1 MADCVSAKIQHTPSR
16 TVVLRVGSAYRSDL
30 AILFL
35 HGFPGKIGNRNL
47 DLAEAVFAAT
57 GANVFLPHYRGLG
70 FSDGLFSFTQSV
82 TDTLNIAEDLLIGKK
97 FKKIFLVGHSW
108 GGFVA
113 LNLLA
118 KQPLLFSHTVLL
130 SPLFAIPERSRLE
143 KLAPT
148 LLNDHREILS
158 SKSDA
163 ALVAEFEEVRA
174 KFKPL
179 DNLSGKTRETCT
191 ILQALHDLEIPASI
205 NQKLAHENF
214 PAQNYTEVDQDH
226 RFQKDRP
233 GITKQLIE
241 VILSHL

>member
-1 MADCVSAKIQHTPSR
+1 M
-16 TVVLRVGSAYRSDL
+16 VLRVGSASRSDL
-30 AILFL
+30 AALFL
-35 HGFPGKIGNRNL
+35 HGFPGIIGNRNL
-47 DLAEAVFAAT
+47 DLADAVSSAT
-57 GANVFLPHYRGLG
+57 NANVFLPHYRGLG
-70 FSDGLFSFTQSV
+70 CSDGKFSFKQSI
-82 TDTLNIAEDLLIGKK
+82 TDTLRISEDLLIGKG

-130 SPLFAIPERSRLE
+130 SPLFEIPERSRLE

-179 DNLSGKTRETCT
+179 DNLSEKTRETCT
-191 ILQALHDLEIPASI
+191 IIQASHDLEIPTSI
-205 NQKLAHENF
+205 NKKLAHEYF

-233 GITKQLIE
+233 GITKQIIE
-241 VILSHL
+241 VILSQL